1 MKRFLVRRVVLA
13 FFTLA
18 MLSLVVFVATH
29 LLPGDV
35 GKSILGPFADRDAVK
50 LLNHQLGTDRSIPAQ
65 YLTWVGNFLRGDL
78 GQSFKYDV
86 PVSEK
91 LRPALGYSARL
102 AVLAFV
108 MVVPLSIFGGIVA
121 ALRRGKLIDRIITI
135 GGLSA
140 AIVPEFVWAV
150 ILILVVGVRLK
161 WLPVNALAPD
171 GSGVVTQYRYLILP
185 AMCLVLVLFGYIAR
199 ITRAGVIEALD
210 ADYTRTA
217 ILKGLPRRTAVTRHV
232 LRNALMPTIAV
243 VATQIGYLVGG
254 LVAVELIFN
263 YPGFGLLLLNAVKNK
278 DYPLLQSAVLITGII
293 IVFTTFLAD
302 IAFTLLNPRI
312 RQGVLK

>member
-65 YLTWVGNFLRGDL
+65 YLTWVGNFLHGDL

-108 MVVPLSIFGGIVA
+108 MVVWRRAAGGFHYAPGRTEGRLGLGFG
-121 ALRRGKLIDRIITI
+121 
-135 GGLSA
+135 
-140 AIVPEFVWAV
+140 
-150 ILILVVGVRLK
+150 
-161 WLPVNALAPD
+161 VNA
-171 GSGVVTQYRYLILP
+171 
-185 AMCLVLVLFGYIAR
+185 
-199 ITRAGVIEALD
+199 
-210 ADYTRTA
+210 
-217 ILKGLPRRTAVTRHV
+217 
-232 LRNALMPTIAV
+232 
-243 VATQIGYLVGG
+243 VA
-254 LVAVELIFN
+254 
-263 YPGFGLLLLNAVKNK
+263 K
-278 DYPLLQSAVLITGII
+278 DAVL
-293 IVFTTFLAD
+293 
-302 IAFTLLNPRI
+302 AFEILRF
-312 RQGVLK
+312 